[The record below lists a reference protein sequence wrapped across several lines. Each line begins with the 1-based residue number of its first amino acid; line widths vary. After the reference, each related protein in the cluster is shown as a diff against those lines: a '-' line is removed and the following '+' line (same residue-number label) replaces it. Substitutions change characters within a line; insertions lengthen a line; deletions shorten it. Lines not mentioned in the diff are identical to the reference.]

1 MNQLVQH
8 STKYVWN
15 RENSP
20 KEQQGEEGIESIFAE
35 LGFTQLK
42 LEIKEQEI
50 RSRIVVARFI

>member
-1 MNQLVQH
+1 MYGTEKTHQK
-8 STKYVWN
+8 SS
-15 RENSP
+15 RGR
-20 KEQQGEEGIESIFAE
+20 KERLIESIFAE